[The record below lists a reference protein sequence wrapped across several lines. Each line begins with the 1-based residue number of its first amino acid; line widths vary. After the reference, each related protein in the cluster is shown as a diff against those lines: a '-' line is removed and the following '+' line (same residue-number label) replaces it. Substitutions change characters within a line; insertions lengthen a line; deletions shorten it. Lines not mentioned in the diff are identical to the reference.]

1 MSVQRLLQRKSIL
14 SSTKQELMI
23 NDPSLAKCVM
33 SSLSVTQTTTIT
45 WECINQ
51 RKKQQDCLSVKSVTM
66 KPIKNRTWI
75 GTFWRC
81 TMKRKIP
88 TNPKTDLVLTVENLS
103 CNKGILQDTRRYTE
117 KETRTTLLSPQVFA
131 LFDLFPYFLS
141 PPQVRFNSLS
151 RGWDGALTLELMRKK
166 EKKGPQSSPMQ
177 RMLWNF

>member
-1 MSVQRLLQRKSIL
+1 MDFLCNECAKTFAKEVDLVIHQARAHNKRSFSCEMCHV
-14 SSTKQELMI
+14 I
-23 NDPSLAKCVM
+23 NVGYTNHNNHMKVHKPK
-33 SSLSVTQTTTIT
+33 
-45 WECINQ
+45 
-51 RKKQQDCLSVKSVTM
+51 KKQQDCLSVKSVTM

-117 KETRTTLLSPQVFA
+117 RETRTTLLCPQVFA

-151 RGWDGALTLELMRKK
+151 
-166 EKKGPQSSPMQ
+166 KG
-177 RMLWNF
+177 